1 MSIKEK
7 KVLLSFV
14 LTSILVIPILAWAA
28 APPVVDITDNPSGSS
43 ATISLPN
50 PLSNIKDPRVL
61 LGVIINAVLGIVGSL
76 ALVVF
81 IVGGIT
87 WMVSGGSPDKIAKGK
102 NMLIWA
108 TLGLAIIF
116 LSYVILQYIFQALT
130 QK

>member
-1 MSIKEK
+1 MGTKSK
-7 KVLLSFV
+7 KIIFSFIILLILITPIFV
-14 LTSILVIPILAWAA
+14 LAGNPPIASGSG
-28 APPVVDITDNPSGSS
+28 NPGGSS
-43 ATISLPN
+43 ATISLDN
-50 PLSNIKDPRVL
+50 PIGIEDPRQL

-116 LSYVILQYIFQALT
+116 LSYVVLQYIFQALV
-130 QK
+130 KR